1 MPDNKP
7 TTTPPSCSPHVQ
19 PSYSPHAH
27 RTAIDLIACVC
38 VPNGV
43 CYFHAHHFFGF
54 LHHAPAST
62 LFNNLFL
69 IHISYSHA
77 STLLS
82 HEFIF
87 FLAVQSKLFKS
98 TLSTGGVQNRTI
110 ATTMPSGHFSA
121 RSLYYHKGVATGL
134 SCCCRHLAQEGELCP
149 LGSTTSPRDLLPAFP
164 VRWIL
169 FPFYLTHS

>member
-1 MPDNKP
+1 M
-7 TTTPPSCSPHVQ
+7 
-19 PSYSPHAH
+19 
-27 RTAIDLIACVC
+27 
-38 VPNGV
+38 

-77 STLLS
+77 STLPS

-110 ATTMPSGHFSA
+110 ATTMRSGHFSA

-134 SCCCRHLAQEGELCP
+134 SYCCRHLAQEGELCP

-169 FPFYLTHS
+169 FPFYLTHSKVFVYLPTPNCAYRCTGPTGSSTADATPASQHGQHLF